1 MPAARV
7 ILGASSAIMWGSGI
21 PPPLGTLRD
30 DDLSGAERA
39 TRLVQYT
46 TTKGRTMSGKRRGRL
61 GAAKIAANLAKR
73 VERGARKAAAKT
85 ARAAAKQE
93 TDRASA

>member
-1 MPAARV
+1 
-7 ILGASSAIMWGSGI
+7 MWGSGI

-46 TTKGRTMSGKRRGRL
+46 TTEERTMSGKRRGRL

-73 VERGARKAAAKT
+73 VERGARKASAKA
-85 ARAAAKQE
+85 ARAAAK
-93 TDRASA
+93 DASRASA

>member
-7 ILGASSAIMWGSGI
+7 ILGASSAIMWRSGI

-46 TTKGRTMSGKRRGRL
+46 TTRGE
-61 GAAKIAANLAKR
+61 ND
-73 VERGARKAAAKT
+73 ER
-85 ARAAAKQE
+85 
-93 TDRASA
+93 

>member
-39 TRLVQYT
+39 TRLVNTPPQEE
-46 TTKGRTMSGKRRGRL
+46 RTMSGKRRGRL

-73 VERGARKAAAKT
+73 VERGARKASAKA

-93 TDRASA
+93 ASRASA

>member
-1 MPAARV
+1 
-7 ILGASSAIMWGSGI
+7 
-21 PPPLGTLRD
+21 
-30 DDLSGAERA
+30 
-39 TRLVQYT
+39 VQDT
-46 TTKGRTMSGKRRGRL
+46 TTKGSMMSGKRRSRI

-93 TDRASA
+93 ADHASA

>member
-7 ILGASSAIMWGSGI
+7 ILGGSSAIMWGSGI

-30 DDLSGAERA
+30 DNLSGAGRA

-46 TTKGRTMSGKRRGRL
+46 TTEERTMSGKRRKRIGSE
-61 GAAKIAANLAKR
+61 KIAANLAKR
-73 VERGARKAAAKT
+73 VERGAQKTAAKN
-85 ARAAAKQE
+85 ARAAAKI
-93 TDRASA
+93 RSAA

>member
-46 TTKGRTMSGKRRGRL
+46 TTEERTMSGKRRGRL
-61 GAAKIAANLAKR
+61 GAAKIAANLTKR
-73 VERGARKAAAKT
+73 VERGARKASAKA
-85 ARAAAKQE
+85 ARAAAK
-93 TDRASA
+93 DASRASA

>member
-1 MPAARV
+1 VPAARV

-46 TTKGRTMSGKRRGRL
+46 TTRGDVMSGKRRGRI

-73 VERGARKAAAKT
+73 VERGARKASAKA
-85 ARAAAKQE
+85 ARAAEKQ
-93 TDRASA
+93 DASRAGA

>member
-1 MPAARV
+1 VPAARV

-46 TTKGRTMSGKRRGRL
+46 TTEERMMSGKRRGRL

-73 VERGARKAAAKT
+73 VERGARKAAAKA

-93 TDRASA
+93 THNASA

>member
-1 MPAARV
+1 VPAARV

-39 TRLVQYT
+39 TRLEQYT
-46 TTKGRTMSGKRRGRL
+46 TTEERTMSGKRRGRL

-73 VERGARKAAAKT
+73 VERGARKASAKT
-85 ARAAAKQE
+85 ARAAAK
-93 TDRASA
+93 DASRASA